1 MMMMI
6 VMIMTRGER
15 RKILI
20 VQAPV
25 HHHHKAQPQYVRMV
39 QFIRKHFSYL
49 AFVTYRQ
56 TYILPSN
63 LPNFNHHCWRRHA
76 SNRHKHGNINIRNW
90 SIANLPKNLHW
101 FQELSCSVFSSVSHQ
116 LLILPTW
123 QHRDLEN
130 LIGLFWNLP
139 FDICVFVYF
148 QVTRWYCQHRAY
160 KSLYLSL
167 TQFQLLPP
175 SQSIGW

>member
-1 MMMMI
+1 MMTMMI

-15 RKILI
+15 REILI
-20 VQAPV
+20 VQAPL

-39 QFIRKHFSYL
+39 QFLRKHFSYL

-76 SNRHKHGNINIRNW
+76 SNRHKHGNIDIRNW

-101 FQELSCSVFSSVSHQ
+101 FRLIPGTLLFCIFKCVSSTAAGTANVATQRFGEFNWIILKSPLWYLCICVFSSDPVV
-116 LLILPTW
+116 LPT
-123 QHRDLEN
+123 Q
-130 LIGLFWNLP
+130 
-139 FDICVFVYF
+139 
-148 QVTRWYCQHRAY
+148 
-160 KSLYLSL
+160 SL
-167 TQFQLLPP
+167 
-175 SQSIGW
+175 